1 MKKLYITLSF
11 VIASG
16 ILSAQNAKT
25 KDADNLYNRFEYI
38 DAASAYLKLTEKG
51 VEDSYIQQRLADSY
65 YNVFNTSE
73 AIKWYAKLIENSPKD
88 AEVYYKYAQ
97 MLKAEGN
104 YDAANRQMQQFAQ
117 LEPKDERAVAFKN
130 DPDYLTE
137 LKSKRP
143 LFDIK
148 PSSLSSTKSD
158 FGGVINDDN
167 TIYFT
172 SARNEARKTYGWN
185 DQPYLDLYQAIY
197 NEDGSTSEPTLVESV
212 NTKWHDGPAT
222 FTTDG
227 NTMYITSES
236 FNENKFEKSED
247 KKSKMGRMYLYKA
260 TKKDGKWSNLE
271 ALPINNIE
279 YSLRNPSISSDGKT
293 LYFSSDMPG
302 GFGGEDIWKVSVNG
316 DEYGTP
322 ENLGD
327 KINTP
332 GNESFPFITS
342 ENILYFSSDAQPGFG
357 GFDVFEANLNTN
369 TVPVNVGE
377 PVNTNKDDFGFSY
390 NASKKMAIFSSN
402 RDAGIDNLYM
412 ATPVCGVN
420 AVVIVKNATTGKVIE
435 SASIKVLDN
444 SNSLVANSFSDG
456 TGSQIFEIECNKEY
470 SFKVSK
476 EGFEDGIFTMPASPN
491 GVVTVDANLEPIKP
505 IITEK
510 EVILQPIYFEFNQ
523 SNITAQGAE
532 ELDKLVVVMNEHPE
546 MVIFA
551 KSHTD
556 SRGKDKYNLDLS
568 DRRAKATV
576 QYIISKGISKDRIS
590 GQGFGESEPKV
601 VCDECT
607 EEQHAVNRRSE
618 FLIVKK

>member
-16 ILSAQNAKT
+16 MLSAQNAKT
-25 KDADNLYNRFEYI
+25 KDADKLYDRFEYI

-51 VEDSYIQQRLADSY
+51 YEDSYVQQRLADSY
-65 YNVFNTSE
+65 YNMFNTTE
-73 AIKWYAKLIENSPKD
+73 AIKWYEKVVASKPKD
-88 AEVYYKYAQ
+88 AEVYYRYAQ

-104 YDAANRQMQQFAQ
+104 YEQAQKQMQEFAQ
-117 LEPKDERAVAFKN
+117 LKPNDERAVTFKN
-130 DPDYLTE
+130 NPDYLTE

-143 LFDIK
+143 IFEIK
-148 PSSLSSTKSD
+148 SSALSSAKSD
-158 FGGVINDDN
+158 FGGIITDDN

-185 DQPYLDLYQAIY
+185 DQPYLDVYQATY
-197 NEDGSTSEPTLVESV
+197 NADGTTSEATLVESV

-222 FTTDG
+222 VTADG

-236 FNENKFEKSED
+236 FNENKFEKSDD
-247 KKSKMGRMYLYKA
+247 KKSRFSRMYLYKA
-260 TKKDGKWSNLE
+260 TKKDGKWTGLTP
-271 ALPINNIE
+271 LPINNIE
-279 YSLRNPSISSDGKT
+279 YSLRNPSISQDGKT

-332 GNESFPFITS
+332 GNESFPSITS
-342 ENILYFSSDAQPGFG
+342 ENILYFSSDTKQGFG
-357 GFDVFEANLNTN
+357 GFDIFEADLNTN
-369 TVPVNVGE
+369 AAPINVGE
-377 PVNTNKDDFGFSY
+377 PVNTAKDDFAFSY
-390 NASKKMAIFSSN
+390 NASKKAAIFSSN
-402 RDAGIDNLYM
+402 REGGVDNLYM
-412 ATPVCGVN
+412 ASPICGVN
-420 AVVIVKNATTGKVIE
+420 AIVVVKNATTRKAIE
-435 SASIKVLDN
+435 SALIHVLDDT
-444 SNSLVANSFSDG
+444 NSLVTSNSSDG
-456 TGSQIFEIECNKEY
+456 TGRQSFEIQCDKEY

-491 GVVTVDANLEPIKP
+491 GSTIVEAYLEPIKP
-505 IITEK
+505 IITET
-510 EVILQPIYFEFNQ
+510 EVILQPIYFEFNK

-576 QYIISKGISKDRIS
+576 QYIISKGISKERIS

-601 VCDECT
+601 PCKECT
-607 EEQHAVNRRSE
+607 EEEHAQNRRSE
-618 FLIVKK
+618 F